1 MTSEKRHVVAAP
13 RRKGPGA
20 GKTRVVEVV
29 HVRREGAQPRSEQ
42 PGPVAWGV
50 RTEIWLEDLWAKP
63 AQPLPPPDLEQAVP
77 DPAPPVVHVMPM
89 WEPSPPQ
96 PAPPL
101 AEPGELPVETARAVE
116 RRPRTPKA
124 KAPDK
129 AARRF

>member
-1 MTSEKRHVVAAP
+1 MRDHLEAP
-13 RRKGPGA
+13 DNFPDIGG
-20 GKTRVVEVV
+20 
-29 HVRREGAQPRSEQ
+29 
-42 PGPVAWGV
+42 
-50 RTEIWLEDLWAKP
+50 
-63 AQPLPPPDLEQAVP
+63 PPPDLEQAVP

-101 AEPGELPVETARAVE
+101 AETVELPVETARAVE

-129 AARRF
+129 AARRFADPFADADEGANCLRCGYLVEPTR